1 MVFEFEVQNLKYLDD
16 HVAFLY
22 LLAENISFTQVQNI
36 KNMRY
41 NWIFSKKICSKEERD
56 AALNSPPFPD
66 QYTN

>member
-16 HVAFLY
+16 HVIFLY

-41 NWIFSKKICSKEERD
+41 NWIFSKKKYSVKKKGT
-56 AALNSPPFPD
+56 
-66 QYTN
+66 QH